1 MSAPHRP
8 VSVRSTQSLV
18 SIQAELW
25 RRPGLL
31 ARELAWRWL
40 YGIPALLILG
50 RYAQQLLN
58 RLFASNT
65 GIEDFSLQQPA
76 LATQIVAASW
86 HAIAPVA
93 LHIAAWLSPLLML
106 GWAIA
111 SGIGRAILLRAL
123 TSQPRLQIVPL
134 ILLQLLRI
142 LALAAAWTLWFQAVR
157 WAAHRTIT
165 LIPSVA
171 EPDFVGFAAAL
182 ISLSLG
188 AFVLW
193 ALTSWLLSIASVLVV
208 APNRH
213 VARRSATSALAA
225 AFRQGPL
232 TMQLVEVNLVLG
244 IVKLA
249 LIVLAMV
256 FSAIPLPFE
265 TVMTGHALYAWWAF
279 VGILY
284 LAASDFF
291 QVARLAAFRTFSQ
304 SQAAKTGRPP
314 WRS

>member
-1 MSAPHRP
+1 VTAPHP
-8 VSVRSTQSLV
+8 AVSARSTQSLV
-18 SIQAELW
+18 AIQAELW

-40 YGIPALLILG
+40 YGIPALLIMAH
-50 RYAQQLLN
+50 YAQQLLN
-58 RLFASNT
+58 LLLASNT

-76 LATQIVAASW
+76 VAAQIIAASW
-86 HAIAPVA
+86 HAIAPAA
-93 LHIAAWLSPLLML
+93 LHIAAWLAPALML

-111 SGIGRAILLRAL
+111 SGIGRAIVLRAI

-134 ILLQLLRI
+134 TLLQLLRI

-157 WAAHRTIT
+157 WAAHRTIISGAALPT
-165 LIPSVA
+165 A

-193 ALTSWLLSIASVLVV
+193 ALTSWILSIATVLVV
-208 APNRH
+208 APNSN
-213 VARRSATSALAA
+213 ADRRSTASALAA

-265 TVMTGHALYAWWAF
+265 TVMTGHALDAWWAF
-279 VGILY
+279 VAILY

-291 QVARLAAFRTFSQ
+291 QVARLAAFHTFSQ
-304 SQAAKTGRPP
+304 SHATKTGAP
-314 WRS
+314 S

>member
-1 MSAPHRP
+1 VSAPHP
-8 VSVRSTQSLV
+8 AVSVRSTQSLV

-40 YGIPALLILG
+40 YGIPALLVLAH
-50 RYAQQLLN
+50 YAQRLLNQLLAA
-58 RLFASNT
+58 RT
-65 GIEDFSLQQPA
+65 GIEDFTLQQPA
-76 LATQIVAASW
+76 VAAQIIAASW
-86 HAIAPVA
+86 HAIAPAA
-93 LHIAAWLSPLLML
+93 LHIATWLGPLLML

-123 TSQPRLQIVPL
+123 TSQPRLRIAPL

-142 LALAAAWTLWFQAVR
+142 AALASAWTLWFQAVR
-157 WAAHRTIT
+157 WAAHRTIAH
-165 LIPSVA
+165 IASAA

-182 ISLSLG
+182 ICLSLG

-193 ALTSWLLSIASVLVV
+193 ALTSWVLSIASVLVM
-208 APNRH
+208 AENRSP
-213 VARRSATSALAA
+213 AQALAA
-225 AFRQGPL
+225 AFRQAPL
-232 TMQLVEVNLVLG
+232 TMQLIEINLVLG

-291 QVARLAAFRTFSQ
+291 QIARLAAFHKFRNPAHEMGAPS
-304 SQAAKTGRPP
+304 
-314 WRS
+314 

>member
-1 MSAPHRP
+1 VSAPHP
-8 VSVRSTQSLV
+8 AISARSTQSLV

-25 RRPGLL
+25 HRPGLL

-40 YGIPALLILG
+40 YGIPALLVLAHYG
-50 RYAQQLLN
+50 QLLLN
-58 RLFASNT
+58 QLLAART

-76 LATQIVAASW
+76 FAAQIIAASW
-86 HAIAPVA
+86 HAIAPAA
-93 LHIAAWLSPLLML
+93 LHIAVWLAPTLML
-106 GWAIA
+106 GWAMA

-123 TSQPRLQIVPL
+123 TSQSRLRTAPL

-142 LALAAAWTLWFQAVR
+142 LALASAWTLWFQAVR
-157 WAAHRTIT
+157 WAAHRSIT
-165 LIPSVA
+165 HIAPAA

-182 ISLSLG
+182 ICLSLG

-193 ALTSWLLSIASVLVV
+193 ALTSWVLSMATVLVV
-208 APNRH
+208 SDGLSPAQ
-213 VARRSATSALAA
+213 ALAA

-232 TMQLVEVNLVLG
+232 TMQLVEINLVLG

-265 TVMTGHALYAWWAF
+265 TVMTGHALYAWWIF

-291 QVARLAAFRTFSQ
+291 QIARLAAFHTFRNPAQ
-304 SQAAKTGRPP
+304 S
-314 WRS
+314 

>member
-1 MSAPHRP
+1 VSAPHP
-8 VSVRSTQSLV
+8 AVSVRSTQSLV

-40 YGIPALLILG
+40 YGIPALLVLAH
-50 RYAQQLLN
+50 YAQRLLNQLLAA
-58 RLFASNT
+58 RT
-65 GIEDFSLQQPA
+65 GIEDFTLQQPA
-76 LATQIVAASW
+76 VAAQIIAASW
-86 HAIAPVA
+86 HAIAPAA
-93 LHIAAWLSPLLML
+93 LHIATWLGPLLML

-123 TSQPRLQIVPL
+123 TSQPRLRIAPL

-142 LALAAAWTLWFQAVR
+142 AALASAWTLWFQAVR
-157 WAAHRTIT
+157 WAAHRTIAH
-165 LIPSVA
+165 IASAA

-182 ISLSLG
+182 ICLSLG

-193 ALTSWLLSIASVLVV
+193 ALTSWVLSIASVLVM
-208 APNRH
+208 AENRSP
-213 VARRSATSALAA
+213 AQALAA
-225 AFRQGPL
+225 AFRQAPL
-232 TMQLVEVNLVLG
+232 TMQLIEINLVLG

-265 TVMTGHALYAWWAF
+265 TVMTGHALYAWWIF

-291 QVARLAAFRTFSQ
+291 QLARLAAFHKFRNRAHEMGAPS
-304 SQAAKTGRPP
+304 
-314 WRS
+314 

>member
-1 MSAPHRP
+1 VSAPHP
-8 VSVRSTQSLV
+8 AVSVRSTQSLV

-31 ARELAWRWL
+31 ASELAWRWL
-40 YGIPALLILG
+40 FGIPALLILAH
-50 RYAQQLLN
+50 YAQTLLN
-58 RLFASNT
+58 QIFAART

-76 LATQIVAASW
+76 LAAQIIAASW
-86 HAIAPVA
+86 HAIAPAA
-93 LHIAAWLSPLLML
+93 LRIAVWLAPALML

-123 TSQPRLQIVPL
+123 TSQPRLRIAPL

-142 LALAAAWTLWFQAVR
+142 LALATAWTLWLQAVR
-157 WAAHRTIT
+157 WAADRTIT
-165 LIPSVA
+165 HIPSGPQTNT

-182 ISLSLG
+182 ICLSLG

-193 ALTSWLLSIASVLVV
+193 ALSSWVLSIATVLVV
-208 APNRH
+208 SDGLSPAQ
-213 VARRSATSALAA
+213 ALAA
-225 AFRQGPL
+225 AFRQGPV
-232 TMQLVEVNLVLG
+232 TMQLVEINLVLG

-265 TVMTGHALYAWWAF
+265 TVMTGHALDAWWIF
-279 VGILY
+279 IGILY

-291 QVARLAAFRTFSQ
+291 QVARLAAFLAFSQ
-304 SQAAKTGRPP
+304 SQATKTGAP
-314 WRS
+314 S

>member
-1 MSAPHRP
+1 
-8 VSVRSTQSLV
+8 V

-40 YGIPALLILG
+40 YGIPALLVLAH
-50 RYAQQLLN
+50 YAQHLLNQLL
-58 RLFASNT
+58 AAHT

-76 LATQIVAASW
+76 AAAQIVAASW
-86 HAIAPVA
+86 QAVRPAA
-93 LHIAAWLSPLLML
+93 LHIAVWLAPLLML

-111 SGIGRAILLRAL
+111 SGIGRAILLRAI
-123 TSQPRLQIVPL
+123 TSQPRFHIASL

-165 LIPSVA
+165 PSASTA
-171 EPDFVGFAAAL
+171 EPNFVGFAAAL
-182 ISLSLG
+182 ICLSLG
-188 AFVLW
+188 AFVVW
-193 ALTSWLLSIASVLVV
+193 ALSSWVLSIASVLVV
-208 APNRH
+208 SPDQSANH
-213 VARRSATSALAA
+213 RSAASALAA

-265 TVMTGHALYAWWAF
+265 TVMTGHALYAWWIF

-291 QVARLAAFRTFSQ
+291 QLARLASFHTFRIRAHEMGAPS
-304 SQAAKTGRPP
+304 

>member
-1 MSAPHRP
+1 VSAPHP
-8 VSVRSTQSLV
+8 AVSVRSTQSLV

-40 YGIPALLILG
+40 YGIPALLVLAH
-50 RYAQQLLN
+50 YAQRLLNQLLAA
-58 RLFASNT
+58 RT
-65 GIEDFSLQQPA
+65 GIEDFTLQQPA
-76 LATQIVAASW
+76 VAAQIIAASW
-86 HAIAPVA
+86 HAIAPAA
-93 LHIAAWLSPLLML
+93 LHIATWLGPLLML

-123 TSQPRLQIVPL
+123 TSQPRLRIAPL

-142 LALAAAWTLWFQAVR
+142 AALASAWTLWFQAVR
-157 WAAHRTIT
+157 WAAHRTIAH
-165 LIPSVA
+165 IASAA

-182 ISLSLG
+182 ICLSLG

-193 ALTSWLLSIASVLVV
+193 ALTSWVLSIASVLVM
-208 APNRH
+208 AENRSP
-213 VARRSATSALAA
+213 AQALAA
-225 AFRQGPL
+225 AFRQAPL
-232 TMQLVEVNLVLG
+232 TMQLIEINLVLG

-265 TVMTGHALYAWWAF
+265 TVMTGHALYAWWTV

-291 QVARLAAFRTFSQ
+291 QIARLAAFHKFRNPAQ
-304 SQAAKTGRPP
+304 S
-314 WRS
+314 

>member
-1 MSAPHRP
+1 VSAPHP
-8 VSVRSTQSLV
+8 AVSVRSTQSLV

-40 YGIPALLILG
+40 YGIPALLVLAH
-50 RYAQQLLN
+50 YAQRLLNQLLAA
-58 RLFASNT
+58 RT
-65 GIEDFSLQQPA
+65 GIEDFTLQQPA
-76 LATQIVAASW
+76 VAAQIIAASW
-86 HAIAPVA
+86 HAIAPAA
-93 LHIAAWLSPLLML
+93 LHIATWLGPLLML

-123 TSQPRLQIVPL
+123 TSQPRLRIAPL

-142 LALAAAWTLWFQAVR
+142 AALASAWTLWFQAVR
-157 WAAHRTIT
+157 WAAHRTIAH
-165 LIPSVA
+165 IASAA

-182 ISLSLG
+182 ICLSLG
-188 AFVLW
+188 TFVLW
-193 ALTSWLLSIASVLVV
+193 ALTSWVLSMATVLVV
-208 APNRH
+208 SDGLSPAQ
-213 VARRSATSALAA
+213 ALAA

-232 TMQLVEVNLVLG
+232 TMQLVEINLVLG

-265 TVMTGHALYAWWAF
+265 TVMTGHALYAWWIF

-284 LAASDFF
+284 LGASDFF
-291 QVARLAAFRTFSQ
+291 QIARLAAFHKFRNRAHEMGAPS
-304 SQAAKTGRPP
+304 
-314 WRS
+314 

>member
-1 MSAPHRP
+1 VSAPHP
-8 VSVRSTQSLV
+8 AVSVRSTQSLV

-40 YGIPALLILG
+40 YGIPALLVLAH
-50 RYAQQLLN
+50 YAQRLLNQLLAA
-58 RLFASNT
+58 RT
-65 GIEDFSLQQPA
+65 GIEDFTLQQPA
-76 LATQIVAASW
+76 VAAQIIAASW
-86 HAIAPVA
+86 HAIAPAA
-93 LHIAAWLSPLLML
+93 LHIAVWLAPALML

-123 TSQPRLQIVPL
+123 MSQPRLQIVPL

-142 LALAAAWTLWFQAVR
+142 AALASAWTLWFQAVR
-157 WAAHRTIT
+157 WAAHRSIT
-165 LIPSVA
+165 HITSGA

-182 ISLSLG
+182 ICLSLG
-188 AFVLW
+188 TFVLW
-193 ALTSWLLSIASVLVV
+193 ALSSWVLSIATVLVV
-208 APNRH
+208 ASPNPDRLSP
-213 VARRSATSALAA
+213 AQALAA

-232 TMQLVEVNLVLG
+232 TMQLVEINLVLG

-265 TVMTGHALYAWWAF
+265 TVMTGHALYAWWIF

-284 LAASDFF
+284 LGASDFF
-291 QVARLAAFRTFSQ
+291 QIARLAAFHKFRNRAHEMGAPS
-304 SQAAKTGRPP
+304 
-314 WRS
+314 